1 MEATRQVSLPS
12 VMKWY
17 VSPHQVSCRVP
28 FFQAWAH
35 TMAVE
40 NGARQESVEVDRG
53 TEAAPAPTA
62 CGENIVAPFVGSR
75 VCRQQPVEVL

>member
-1 MEATRQVSLPS
+1 
-12 VMKWY
+12 
-17 VSPHQVSCRVP
+17 
-28 FFQAWAH
+28 
-35 TMAVE
+35 MAVE